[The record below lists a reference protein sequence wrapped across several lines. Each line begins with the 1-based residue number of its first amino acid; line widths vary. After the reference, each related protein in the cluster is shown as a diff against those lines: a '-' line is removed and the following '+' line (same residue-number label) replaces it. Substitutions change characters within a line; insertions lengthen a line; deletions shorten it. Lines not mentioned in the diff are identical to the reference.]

1 MSEFS
6 NSSNNNQARHRSLKA
21 GSVVVYPLYLVALL
35 IMLLI
40 LVKAGGEFFS
50 VARDFGRFVL
60 KWQLAFAGYIC
71 ASSVIF
77 LGLGVHV
84 WWPHKVSRL
93 IQLFASWCERTG
105 WLRWLAAA
113 AVLILPIWFLQ
124 YTHWGNE
131 FSGPY
136 IHLLLYLGSAGVAGV
151 LVTAGEKIAGRV
163 RLLSFSGLLTGL
175 LLSGVIFV
183 LANGFLG
190 VTDYPLSLSWSE
202 GNRMWDYSILF
213 GRHLYDYP
221 ADQPIQPFI
230 DRGRQLLW
238 GLPFLIP
245 GLTIFQ
251 FRLYNAVISM
261 LPNALF
267 GWAVFKRSPTMTWL
281 WTLAGFWT
289 LIFLCQGPI
298 YTPLVLSAIL
308 VAIGWRRSVWIGVPL
323 VALAGYYASLS
334 RVTWI
339 FAPALWA
346 GMMVFAETAQ
356 KITADDDQ
364 KRQWPWGRAILF
376 GLAGLAGG
384 FFNPDLT
391 MYVDMVLLRLKR
403 SSTNID
409 LLLLLGVILLISLYL
424 IWKRYRH
431 LGIWRL
437 VFIILVVL
445 ATLAIIAVLAAFFSE
460 DFTAGLTDQLLL
472 WGRLWPTPTNLLGIV
487 PALLI
492 AVAPLVVLLFYW
504 LYKRCWRLDWLRLA
518 AILGPLLAFLGV
530 GLVVSVKIGG
540 GSNLHNLDMF
550 LLGLVFVA
558 ALAWW
563 AGIDQWI
570 VQLDQHPFSSST
582 SLPRLLLLLVVMG
595 PAIQQVLYI
604 KPLDLADED
613 KVNNAVS
620 RTVAEVGRAKQQGE
634 VLFMDQRQLLTF
646 GYVKDVPL
654 VPEYEKKFLMDRA
667 MSNDAAYFEQFYK
680 DLANHRFTLIV
691 SEQLKDRYNF
701 EKDNDYGFGEEN
713 DLWVK
718 WVAGPILRY
727 YEPLKTFKNRRM
739 QLLVPIIEGN
749 TIP

>member
-50 VARDFGRFVL
+50 VARDFGRFSL

-84 WWPHKVSRL
+84 WWPYKVVRL
-93 IQLFASWCERTG
+93 VRRISYWRERAG
-105 WLRWLAAA
+105 WLRWLAAIA
-113 AVLILPIWFLQ
+113 ILLLPVWFLQ
-124 YTHWGNE
+124 YTHWGIE

-136 IHLLLYLGSAGVAGV
+136 IRLLLFLGSAGIAGV
-151 LVTAGEKIAGRV
+151 LITASEKTTGQV
-163 RLLSFSGLLTGL
+163 CLLNFSALLTGL

-183 LANGFLG
+183 LANAFLG

-213 GRHLYDYP
+213 ARHLYDYP
-221 ADQPIQPFI
+221 ASQTIRPFI
-230 DRGRQLLW
+230 DRGREWLW

-251 FRLYNAVISM
+251 FRLYNALITMV
-261 LPNALF
+261 PYALF
-267 GWAVFKRSPTMTWL
+267 GWVVFKRSRGMTRL
-281 WTLAGFWT
+281 WALVGVWT
-289 LIFLCQGPI
+289 FIFLSQGPI
-298 YTPLVLSAIL
+298 YTPLVLCAIM
-308 VAIGWRRSVWIGVPL
+308 VALAWRTSVWVSLPL
-323 VALAGYYASLS
+323 MALAGYYTSLS
-334 RVTWI
+334 RVTWM

-346 GMMVFAETAQ
+346 GMMVFAETDPDSTTKEVQ
-356 KITADDDQ
+356 FRK
-364 KRQWPWGRAILF
+364 WPWGKAILL
-376 GLAGLAGG
+376 GLAGLGG
-384 FFNPDLT
+384 SFFYYKLMILAEIVSIWP
-391 MYVDMVLLRLKR
+391 K
-403 SSTNID
+403 STSP
-409 LLLLLGVILLISLYL
+409 VVSILLVIGIIVLAGIYL
-424 IWKRYRH
+424 VWKRYRH
-431 LGIWRL
+431 LGTWWI
-437 VFIILVVL
+437 ITPILVVL
-445 ATLAIIAVLAAFFSE
+445 LMLAIIVVVAAFFGVYFPAE
-460 DFTAGLTDQLLL
+460 ITDQSLL
-472 WGRLWPTPTNLLGIV
+472 WSRLWPTPTNPLGIV

-492 AVAPLVVLLFYW
+492 AVTPLVVLLYYW

-540 GSNLHNLDMF
+540 GNNLHNLDMF
-550 LLGLVFVA
+550 LLSLVFIA
-558 ALAWW
+558 ALAWK

-570 VQLDQHPFSSST
+570 GHLNKRAFDDST
-582 SLPRLLLLLVVMG
+582 SLPRFLLLLVVMG

>member
-6 NSSNNNQARHRSLKA
+6 NSSNNNQTRHRSLKA
-21 GSVVVYPLYLVALL
+21 GSVGVYPLYLVVLL

-50 VARDFGRFVL
+50 VARDFGRFSL

-136 IHLLLYLGSAGVAGV
+136 IHLLLYLGSAGVAGI
-151 LVTAGEKIAGRV
+151 LVTAREKTTGQV
-163 RLLSFSGLLTGL
+163 YLLSFSGLLTGL
-175 LLSGVIFV
+175 LLSGAIFA
-183 LANGFLG
+183 LANGFLD

-213 GRHLYDYP
+213 GRHLYVYP
-221 ADQPIQPFI
+221 ADRPIQPFI
-230 DRGRQLLW
+230 DPGRQLLW

-251 FRLYNAVISM
+251 FRLYNAGISTI
-261 LPNALF
+261 PYVLF
-267 GWAVFKRSPTMTWL
+267 GWAVFKRSPRMTWL
-281 WTLAGFWT
+281 WALAGFWT
-289 LIFLCQGPI
+289 LIFLHQGPI

-323 VALAGYYASLS
+323 VALAGYFASLC

-346 GMMVFAETAQ
+346 GMMVFAETAP
-356 KITADDDQ
+356 KITDDDVQ
-364 KRQWPWGRAILF
+364 KRQWPWGRTILF
-376 GLAGLAGG
+376 GLAGSAGG
-384 FFNPDLT
+384 FFIPNLT
-391 MYVDMVLLRLKR
+391 LLVDMVLTRLKGA
-403 SSTNID
+403 STVIE
-409 LLLLLGVILLISLYL
+409 LLLLMGVILLVCLYL
-424 IWKRYRH
+424 IWRRYRY

-437 VFIILVVL
+437 VFIILAVL
-445 ATLAIIAVLAAFFSE
+445 ATLATIAVLVTFFSE
-460 DFTAGLTDQLLL
+460 YFAAGVTDQSLL
-472 WGRLWPTPTNLLGIV
+472 WIRLWPTPTNPLGIL

-492 AVAPLVVLLFYW
+492 AVGPLVGLLLYW
-504 LYKRCWRLDWLRLA
+504 LWKRYWRLDWLRIA
-518 AILGPLLAFLGV
+518 AILAPLLAFLGV
-530 GLVVSVKIGG
+530 GLVASVKMGG
-540 GSNLHNLDMF
+540 GNNLHNLDMF

-563 AGIDQWI
+563 AGLDQRI
-570 VQLDQHPFSSST
+570 IQLDQRPFNGST
-582 SLPRLLLLLVVMG
+582 SFPRLLLLLIIIS
-595 PAIQQVLYI
+595 PAIKPVLNL
-604 KPLDLADED
+604 KPLDLVDAD
-613 KVNNAVS
+613 KVNNAISIV
-620 RTVAEVGRAKQQGE
+620 VAEGDRAKQQGE

-654 VPEYEKKFLMDRA
+654 VPDYEKKFLMDRA

-680 DLANHRFTLIV
+680 DLANHRFALIV
-691 SEQLKDRYNF
+691 SEPLKVKYNV
-701 EKDNDYGFGEEN
+701 EKDSDYGFGEEN

-718 WVAGPILRY
+718 WVAEPVLRY
-727 YEPLKTFKNRRM
+727 YQPLKTFKNRRI

-749 TIP
+749 IIP

>member
-6 NSSNNNQARHRSLKA
+6 NSSNNNQTMYRSSRA
-21 GSVVVYPLYLVALL
+21 GSVVVYLLYLAALL
-35 IMLLI
+35 IILLI
-40 LVKAGGEFFS
+40 LVKAGAELFS
-50 VARDFGRFVL
+50 VARDFGKFSL
-60 KWQLAFAGYIC
+60 KWRWAFVGYFC

-77 LGLGVHV
+77 LTLFVHV
-84 WWPHKVSRL
+84 WWPRKITRL
-93 IQLFASWCERTG
+93 IQHLSYWRERAG
-105 WLRWLAAA
+105 WLRWLAVAV
-113 AVLILPIWFLQ
+113 VLILPIWFLQ

-131 FSGPY
+131 FSGSY
-136 IHLLLYLGSAGVAGV
+136 IHLLLYLGSAGIAGV
-151 LVTAGEKIAGRV
+151 LVTAGEKINGRV

-175 LLSGVIFV
+175 LLSGTIFV

-202 GNRMWDYSILF
+202 GNRIWDYSILF

-221 ADQPIQPFI
+221 ADRPIQPFI

-251 FRLYNAVISM
+251 FRLYNAVISTI
-261 LPNALF
+261 PYALF
-267 GWAVFKRSPTMTWL
+267 GWAVFKRSPRMTWL
-281 WTLAGFWT
+281 WALAGFWT
-289 LIFLCQGPI
+289 LIFLRQGPI

-323 VALAGYYASLS
+323 VALAGYYANLS

-356 KITADDDQ
+356 KITVDDIQ
-364 KRQWPWGRAILF
+364 KRHWPWGKAILF
-376 GLAGLAGG
+376 GLAGFVGG
-384 FFNPDLT
+384 FFIPNLT
-391 MYVDMVLLRLKR
+391 VLVDMALLRLKR
-403 SSTNID
+403 SSTKID
-409 LLLLLGVILLISLYL
+409 LLLLLGVILLICLYL

-437 VFIILVVL
+437 VFIILPVL
-445 ATLAIIAVLAAFFSE
+445 AILAIIAVLTTFFSE
-460 DFTAGLTDQLLL
+460 YFATGLTDQSLL
-472 WGRLWPTPTNLLGIV
+472 WDRLWSTPTNPLGIL

-492 AVAPLVVLLFYW
+492 AVGPLVGLLLYW
-504 LYKRCWRLDWLRLA
+504 LWKWYWRPDWLRIATILA
-518 AILGPLLAFLGV
+518 PLLAFLGV
-530 GLVVSVKIGG
+530 GLIASVKMGG
-540 GSNLHNLDMF
+540 GNNLHNLDMF

-563 AGIDQWI
+563 VGIDHWI
-570 VQLDQHPFSSST
+570 IQLDQRPIDGST
-582 SLPRLLLLLVVMG
+582 SFPRLLLLLVVIS
-595 PAIQQVLYI
+595 PAIQQVLEL
-604 KPLDLADED
+604 KPLDLADVD
-613 KVNNAVS
+613 KVNNAISKV
-620 RTVAEVGRAKQQGE
+620 VANVDRAKQQGE

-654 VPEYEKKFLMDRA
+654 VPDYEKKFLMDRA

-691 SEQLKDRYNF
+691 SELLKVKYNV
-701 EKDNDYGFGEEN
+701 EKDSDYGFGEEN

-718 WVAGPILRY
+718 WVADPVLRY
-727 YEPLKTFKNRRM
+727 YQPIETFKNRRL
-739 QLLVPIIEGN
+739 QLLVPITEDNIS
-749 TIP
+749 P